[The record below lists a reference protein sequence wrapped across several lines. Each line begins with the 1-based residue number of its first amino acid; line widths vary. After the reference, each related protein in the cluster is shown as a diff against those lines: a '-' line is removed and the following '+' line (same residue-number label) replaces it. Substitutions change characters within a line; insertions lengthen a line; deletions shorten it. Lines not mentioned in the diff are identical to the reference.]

1 MPSKKSKKEDYPK
14 VKYRVVDGNGYTLCD
29 TWDGVEEKINYYKT
43 NPIFKDKE
51 DFQVKYVIKVTEEY
65 IEI

>member
-29 TWDGVEEKINYYKT
+29 TWERVEEKISYYKT
-43 NPIFKDKE
+43 SPMFKDNE
-51 DFQVKYVIKVTEEY
+51 DLKDKYVIKVTEEY